1 MNRRVIH
8 SVFVI
13 LLRGLDRQIS
23 CDENNRFVY
32 SFGIKKEE
40 DTTGCLPLFFILIG
54 YRVEQQLQQVVE
66 SIVGWK

>member
-13 LLRGLDRQIS
+13 LLRGLDRQIH
-23 CDENNRFVY
+23 CYKNNRFVY
-32 SFGIKKEE
+32 YLGIKKEE
-40 DTTGCLPLFFILIG
+40 DTTGCLPLFLLIG

-66 SIVGWK
+66 LVVG